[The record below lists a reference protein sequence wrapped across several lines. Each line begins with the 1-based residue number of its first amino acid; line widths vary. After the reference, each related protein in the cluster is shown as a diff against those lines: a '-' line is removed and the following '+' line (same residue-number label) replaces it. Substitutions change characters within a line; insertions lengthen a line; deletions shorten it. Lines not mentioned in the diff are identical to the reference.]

1 MGYFLLPITEW
12 YFFLAIC
19 LTLSVLSASNNMTL
33 VFYTV
38 WPNAVRLSLVA
49 TCTLHTD
56 KRVINDSVTGCV
68 SVDEVEYTFCSGSC
82 GDSNY
87 MPLIVP
93 SGSTEEGFS
102 KTCKCCTG
110 ESSSEKVISVRCG
123 PQQTLQQAKIKVIDS
138 CSCDICSMTGM

>member
-19 LTLSVLSASNNMTL
+19 LTLFFLPL
-33 VFYTV
+33 IIWRWFFTV
-38 WPNAVRLSLVA
+38 WPYAVRLSLVA

-123 PQQTLQQAKIKVIDS
+123 PLQTLQQAKIKVIDS